1 MHLSYRVSQ
10 RTTQSVVCS
19 VNIRRR
25 KTNVYY
31 RGMLAVESS
40 TDVYYRAILRTP
52 IFTAEEQLEED
63 WLVRECVYGGGGGRV
78 IRCAD
83 DP

>member
-1 MHLSYRVSQ
+1 M
-10 RTTQSVVCS
+10 CS
-19 VNIRRR
+19 VNIRGST
-25 KTNVYY
+25 TNVYY

-52 IFTAEEQLEED
+52 IILKIRIFTAEEQLEED
-63 WLVRECVYGGGGGRV
+63 WLLRECAYGCGGGRV